1 MQGLSRL
8 GVEPSP
14 EEIQLLFKKYD
25 DDGVG
30 NVNYVAFS
38 RTVDALEQVSLAHR
52 HRLRTPTLSLEPSRN
67 PNPCPYPCPCPCCS
81 SPTGARRRPYISPM
95 SPIALTYISPVLRP
109 EQGGGGQAQHAVRR
123 LEAAQ
128 GAPRLPRQLQVRPD
142 LLGGRWGGDGVQPAA
157 GPLPPAWRAVVARSH
172 YRLQ

>member
-81 SPTGARRRPYISPM
+81 SPTGARRRPYISPI
-95 SPIALTYISPVLRP
+95 SPIALPYISPISPQFSDRSK
-109 EQGGGGQAQHAVRR
+109 
-123 LEAAQ
+123 EAAVK
-128 GAPRLPRQLQVRPD
+128 RNTLY
-142 LLGGRWGGDGVQPAA
+142 GGWKKPKV
-157 GPLPPAWRAVVARSH
+157 PLDYLASFK
-172 YRLQ
+172 